1 MEQLRQQNAQTE
13 LLNRII
19 KIIKI
24 LNRILTA
31 VNALLE
37 SEKRKREDNIIKD
50 IKNLFR
56 LRKERDNSATKDS
69 KNLFRLKNTRNANK
83 VIKEIFESLLSRY
96 QIGLETSMKWSDFIF
111 DGVSLL
117 CYKWHNKS

>member
-96 QIGLETSMKWSDFIF
+96 QIGLETSMK
-111 DGVSLL
+111 
-117 CYKWHNKS
+117 

>member
-83 VIKEIFESLLSRY
+83 VIKEIFESLFSRY
-96 QIGLETSMKWSDFIF
+96 QIGLETSMK
-111 DGVSLL
+111 
-117 CYKWHNKS
+117 